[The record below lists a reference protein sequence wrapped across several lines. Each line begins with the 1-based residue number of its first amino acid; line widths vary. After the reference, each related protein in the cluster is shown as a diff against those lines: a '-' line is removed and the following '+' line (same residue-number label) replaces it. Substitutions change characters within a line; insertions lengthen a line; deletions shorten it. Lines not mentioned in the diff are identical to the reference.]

1 MILTP
6 GTDCPGL
13 TSPHQK
19 KMKTSPVIDL
29 LNPPAGAIPATE
41 AQLIALGLTPADIA
55 AGEKRG
61 DLVTRGP
68 WSLPVSYRAIVETK
82 NFQGEKAGETPRAR
96 FWPARTMHA
105 PRQSGYELEG
115 RVSLGGKKV
124 SAFTS
129 SQLFE
134 LPDGRL
140 IDCATIFV
148 RLRD

>member
-1 MILTP
+1 
-6 GTDCPGL
+6 
-13 TSPHQK
+13 
-19 KMKTSPVIDL
+19 MKTTPVLDI

-41 AQLIALGLTPADIA
+41 AQLIALGLTPADIT

-61 DLVTRGP
+61 EMKTRGA
-68 WSLPVSYRAIVETK
+68 WSIPVSYRALVETK
-82 NFQGEKAGETPRAR
+82 NFTGERAGETPRAR
-96 FWPARTMHA
+96 FWPARTMSA
-105 PRQSGYELEG
+105 PVQSGHELEG
-115 RVSLGGKKV
+115 RVSLGGKKI